1 MTLSQ
6 EDLFKLALNLQD
18 PWYIESIEFS
28 AAKKQLDIH
37 IDFIPGSRF
46 ECSNCKTQ
54 DNCIH
59 DTKDKVWRH
68 LNFFQFKAFIHARVP
83 RTVCQKCGSIRLI
96 DVPWARKSTGFT
108 LLMDA
113 LILLFAQNMPISG
126 VAEII
131 DEHDTRIWRV
141 LSYYIPESRSKE
153 DHSQVKIV
161 GVDET
166 SCAKFHKICITI
178 R

>member
-59 DTKDKVWRH
+59 DTKDKVWQH

-96 DVPWARKSTGFT
+96 DGNYSALLVVSRTCCNFVAALYPTIMT
-108 LLMDA
+108 LRPSRNTFY
-113 LILLFAQNMPISG
+113 LLPTP
-126 VAEII
+126 
-131 DEHDTRIWRV
+131 HLY
-141 LSYYIPESRSKE
+141 LS
-153 DHSQVKIV
+153 
-161 GVDET
+161 
-166 SCAKFHKICITI
+166 
-178 R
+178 